1 MLPSRL
7 LQTNPDLGPL
17 SITPVA
23 LSTVEA
29 IRAWVGKN
37 FQTQSTAEKS
47 LLRTKSRDK
56 VGTVSVGDQQLLTG
70 QGELTVFV
78 GQ

>member
-29 IRAWVGKN
+29 IRAWVGKE
-37 FQTQSTAEKS
+37 FPDTEY
-47 LLRTKSRDK
+47 SRK
-56 VGTVSVGDQQLLTG
+56 EFIKNKEQR
-70 QGELTVFV
+70 
-78 GQ
+78 